1 MEPVLPDSGCNICC
15 DDLKGEKFS
24 PHMKIHEKRFNLDD
38 SVLCP
43 SCNEHISKR
52 QLNPHFVQVRKC
64 IRVQSYGDNIYDKD
78 LIAKMIRNDSFFILG
93 SRQRGWLLHR
103 MFAGYAKRP
112 NSITLVKGKN
122 S

>member
-1 MEPVLPDSGCNICC
+1 MQTLEKGLDFCSQTTKRWKKGKYAMEPVLPDSGCNICC

-52 QLNPHFVQVRKC
+52 QLNPHFVQVRKY
-64 IRVQSYGDNIYDKD
+64 IRVQS
-78 LIAKMIRNDSFFILG
+78 
-93 SRQRGWLLHR
+93 
-103 MFAGYAKRP
+103 
-112 NSITLVKGKN
+112 
-122 S
+122 